1 MSNWWGGKNPI
12 PSKRVNNPGHEPFKG
27 LSEEWSRF
35 WMEPT
40 VEVGETVQRETIY
53 GLYRSQSNHTQHTLD
68 GATSLLKTPQARWD

>member
-1 MSNWWGGKNPI
+1 MSNSWGGKNPI

-40 VEVGETVQRETIY
+40 VEVGETVQRETESMGSTEVGVITH
-53 GLYRSQSNHTQHTLD
+53 NTL
-68 GATSLLKTPQARWD
+68 